1 MSRKKETV
9 SMEMNEAIQ
18 TLFDHVARLNDL
30 RQVQGQIIYEL
41 CRAFVTVSN
50 ADPESLIQVI
60 ERSSKPSDRHPD
72 CAAFVESLVEAI
84 ETEFIGNSDAG
95 NRPKL
100 RIVTDDGESEDHDPH
115 QG

>member
-1 MSRKKETV
+1 
-9 SMEMNEAIQ
+9 MEMGEAIQ
-18 TLFDHVARLNDL
+18 ALFDQVARLNDL
-30 RQVQGQIIYEL
+30 RHVQGQIIYEL

-60 ERSSKPSDRHPD
+60 EGSCNTSDRHPD
-72 CAAFVESLVEAI
+72 CAAFVETLAEAI
-84 ETEFIGNSDAG
+84 ETEFIGKSGVD

-100 RIVTDDGESEDHDPH
+100 RLVTDGGESEDHGPH